1 MPTISLRARER
12 NPTNVHEARKVVEK
26 VLKERDPEL
35 TYDQREAV
43 RYLKKFG
50 SLEPEDLEE
59 VREELKS
66 ILGEL
71 TTNERTVEVLVNK
84 ILEVQPRSEEEIKIL
99 LESAGKR
106 LLRRADED
114 VVHAILEVS
123 ERIVEEE

>member
-1 MPTISLRARER
+1 M
-12 NPTNVHEARKVVEK
+12 VDK

-43 RYLKKFG
+43 RYLNKFG
-50 SLEPEDLEE
+50 SLKPEDLEE
-59 VREELKS
+59 VKEELRS

-84 ILEVQPRSEEEIKIL
+84 ILEVQPRSEEEIKVL

-114 VVHAILEVS
+114 VVRAILEVS
-123 ERIVEEE
+123 ERIAEEE

>member
-1 MPTISLRARER
+1 
-12 NPTNVHEARKVVEK
+12 VVEK
-26 VLKERDPEL
+26 VLKERDPER

-59 VREELKS
+59 AKEELRS

-71 TTNERTVEVLVNK
+71 TTNERTVEILVNK
-84 ILEVQPRSEEEIKIL
+84 ILEVQPRSEEEIKVL

-114 VVHAILEVS
+114 VVRAILEVS
-123 ERIVEEE
+123 ERIAEEE

>member
-1 MPTISLRARER
+1 MPSISLRARER
-12 NPTNVHEARKVVEK
+12 SPTNVHEARKVVEK
-26 VLKERDPEL
+26 ILKERDPEL

-59 VREELKS
+59 AKEELRS

-71 TTNERTVEVLVNK
+71 TTNERTVEILVNK
-84 ILEVQPRSEEEIKIL
+84 ILEVQPRSEEEIKVL

-114 VVHAILEVS
+114 VVRAILEVS
-123 ERIVEEE
+123 ERIAEEE